1 MVVVVGG
8 SPVSV
13 GLAGYKTGQ
22 GKPMRVL
29 AASVK
34 DEDQRRESVTRH
46 DFPVLVYSAL
56 RYSLTL
62 YSVYS
67 HKCPTPANHMGF
79 PQQSNCHESPDTYN
93 YIKSIDG
100 ATASHRTVTS
110 HAAWCAVPGPEGR
123 PRWICAMR
131 SVPYPRPPSRVPRPA
146 SHVPPQPLPHARVAL
161 AHPLGRCGGEPL
173 GPWLLRERVPH
184 VGILDRLELGASCGR
199 ACGGG
204 SVRHK

>member
-1 MVVVVGG
+1 
-8 SPVSV
+8 VSV

-34 DEDQRRESVTRH
+34 DEDQRRESHETRLSSISIFCLELFTH
-46 DFPVLVYSAL
+46 TVYSE
-56 RYSLTL
+56 YF
-62 YSVYS
+62 Y
-67 HKCPTPANHMGF
+67 KFPTPANHMGF

-173 GPWLLRERVPH
+173 GPGLLRERVPH
-184 VGILDRLELGASCGR
+184 VGVLDRLELGASCGR
-199 ACGGG
+199 ACGGR